1 MFTSTANPRSR
12 ARLLRSLLVLV
23 LIGGCTVRQKST
35 VPEPVQ
41 PPPPPAAEEEI
52 GPPPPPR
59 VAVLLPLSGPSAELG
74 RDLFDAV
81 QMALFEVGDN
91 ELELLPRDTAGDPAT
106 ARRVAVEVLDRG
118 AELILGPLFGRSAR
132 EVAAVASPRGVPV
145 LSFSNDSSIAGP
157 DLFVLG
163 FRPEEQVRR
172 IVTFARERGY
182 PRIGALVPD
191 DAYGARALEAWRAAV
206 GEAGEAETP
215 PYAVYGGDQNAIA
228 ETLRRFTDYDARVAA
243 LEEQKKA
250 LAGRTDEVAERA
262 LAELERQDT
271 FGPPPF
277 DAVLI
282 ADGGLRLRTVAALL
296 AYYDVDTATARFLG
310 TMRWLEDSELPEREV
325 LVGSWLATRSPAK
338 EAAFG
343 QRFESVYGRAPRPLA
358 SLAFDAAALAVLLS
372 RTEPRFDRAQL
383 TDPQGFDGF
392 SGIFRLRPDGL
403 AEHGL
408 AVLEIRKGELVEI
421 DPAPS
426 AFPAGFAAGPRGAEP
441 VRAVRRPA
449 ARTG

>member
-1 MFTSTANPRSR
+1 MLTSTANPRPR
-12 ARLLRSLLVLV
+12 VRLLCGV
-23 LIGGCTVRQKST
+23 LILALLGGCAVRQQST
-35 VPEPVQ
+35 VPEPAQ
-41 PPPPPAAEEEI
+41 PPPPPTAEPEP

-59 VAVLLPLSGPSAELG
+59 VAVLLPLSGAGAAVG
-74 RDLFDAV
+74 RDLLDAV

-91 ELELLPRDTAGDPAT
+91 ELEILPRDTAGDPAT
-106 ARRVAVEVLDRG
+106 ARRVAAEVLDLG
-118 AELILGPLFGRSAR
+118 AELILGPLFARSAR
-132 EVAAVASPRGVPV
+132 EVAAVARPRGVPV

-163 FRPEEQVRR
+163 FRPEEQVQR
-172 IVTFARERGY
+172 IVAYARAQGLA
-182 PRIGALVPD
+182 RIAALVPD
-191 DAYGARALEAWRAAV
+191 DAYGRRALEAWRAAL
-206 GEAGEAETP
+206 GEDFAP
-215 PYAVYGGDQNAIA
+215 PPSAVYSGDQNAIA
-228 ETLRRFTDYDARVAA
+228 ETLRGFTAYDARVAA

-250 LAGRTDEVAERA
+250 LAGREDEAARRA
-262 LAELERQDT
+262 LARLGSQDT

-282 ADGGLRLRTVAALL
+282 ADGGLRLRAVAALL
-296 AYYDVDTATARFLG
+296 AYYDVDGTNARFLG
-310 TMRWLEDSELPEREV
+310 TMRWLEDAELAAQEV

-343 QRFESVYGRAPRPLA
+343 ERFEAVYGRAPRPLA

-421 DPAPS
+421 DPAPR
-426 AFPAGFAAGPRGAEP
+426 AFPAGFAVRRQGPEP
-441 VRAVRRPA
+441 VRAVPPPA